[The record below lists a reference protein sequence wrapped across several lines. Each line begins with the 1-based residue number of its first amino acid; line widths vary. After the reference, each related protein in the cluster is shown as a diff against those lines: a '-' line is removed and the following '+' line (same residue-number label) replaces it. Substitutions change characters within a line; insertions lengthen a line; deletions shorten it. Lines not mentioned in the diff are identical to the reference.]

1 MIKQKGELRRMN
13 SEGKKQRQ
21 GILLIVLFM
30 FVLAITGASSAAE
43 KEGQWEGVDKV
54 VVARQFYLLVPELLV
69 LLLRNLQDKQKN
81 SSFHK
86 HHKHH
91 QDISFLRLLF
101 LLQLFVVL
109 LLFEYNFLHI
119 LLYNLPLHK

>member
-54 VVARQFYLLVPELLV
+54 VVERIAKEHGREAREPLINTEQGDLM
-69 LLLRNLQDKQKN
+69 
-81 SSFHK
+81 
-86 HHKHH
+86 
-91 QDISFLRLLF
+91 LF
-101 LLQLFVVL
+101 LFVSAGTVGGFIAGYSYRSL
-109 LLFEYNFLHI
+109 TECTATT
-119 LLYNLPLHK
+119 KERTT